1 MNDKNGNRNR
11 MFYGIGIGII
21 AAVLSCVI
29 VAGIFLLALSEGGI
43 KLALPSPT
51 SPTIT
56 TTTTPIASS
65 TSSPTSTL
73 HPTVTTRPTETTV
86 KASPT
91 ATLTSSPT
99 ASVTSTTTPTSTTS
113 PLPPPTY
120 FPTTPPQPPAGC
132 GPPASWVIYIVQ
144 PGDTLYSIGR
154 TYSVTVEQLIFANC
168 LTSTAI
174 YPGQQLYV
182 PNVAPQYPTPTNTIG
197 PVVTNTQPPP
207 TTPQPINTLPPP
219 PDPTNPPPSSGCGP
233 PASWVSYIVQ
243 PSDTVYSIS
252 SAYNITVNQLMY
264 ANCLTSTAIYTG
276 QPLWVPNI
284 TPNVPNAANHVAPV
298 TNDKPS
304 P

>member
-91 ATLTSSPT
+91 TTLTSSPT

-144 PGDTLYSIGR
+144 PGDTLYSISR
-154 TYSVTVEQLIFANC
+154 MYSVTVEQLKFANC
-168 LTSTAI
+168 LTSNSI

-182 PNVAPQYPTPTNTIG
+182 PNVAPQLPTPTTTSG
-197 PVVTNTQPPP
+197 PVATNTLQPP
-207 TTPQPINTLPPP
+207 TI
-219 PDPTNPPPSSGCGP
+219 PTNPPPSSGCGP
-233 PASWVSYIVQ
+233 PASWVSYTVQ
-243 PSDTVYSIS
+243 PGDTVYSIS
-252 SAYNITVNQLMY
+252 SAYSITVNQLMY
-264 ANCLTSTAIYTG
+264 ANCLNSQAIYPG
-276 QPLWVPNI
+276 QLLWVPNV
-284 TPNVPNAANHVAPV
+284 TPNFPPG
-298 TNDKPS
+298 
-304 P
+304 